1 MGCCKPP
8 ATTPQRASLLR
19 VTLPSRLAP
28 SQNRAMALSRRRP
41 PTEIEGLG
49 QNWMSHHQIP
59 RLDGDRL
66 ERCDGNLPFAGRLIA
81 LLSMTPLVAQAFAEG
96 EIPFPAVARTV
107 GFGLERSKMLCL
119 S

>member
-1 MGCCKPP
+1 
-8 ATTPQRASLLR
+8 
-19 VTLPSRLAP
+19 VP

-59 RLDGDRL
+59 RLDRDRL

-96 EIPFPAVARTV
+96 EIPFSGRGSNG
-107 GFGLERSKMLCL
+107 GFWSRKVENAL
-119 S
+119 SFNGD